1 MWRRQN
7 QPSQMD
13 RDCARSLEEKR
24 REIQDSALAMKK
36 KAYVKTANVGK
47 MLRPPVQTHAALF
60 WERKW
65 DCISISWQ
73 IEALKGQ
80 YLKNRRLIPKMG
92 KDISLLTTEDKQRAV
107 CC

>member
-1 MWRRQN
+1 
-7 QPSQMD
+7 
-13 RDCARSLEEKR
+13 
-24 REIQDSALAMKK
+24 MKK

-65 DCISISWQ
+65 DCFSIPWQ

-80 YLKNRRLIPKMG
+80 YLKKLEG
-92 KDISLLTTEDKQRAV
+92 
-107 CC
+107 